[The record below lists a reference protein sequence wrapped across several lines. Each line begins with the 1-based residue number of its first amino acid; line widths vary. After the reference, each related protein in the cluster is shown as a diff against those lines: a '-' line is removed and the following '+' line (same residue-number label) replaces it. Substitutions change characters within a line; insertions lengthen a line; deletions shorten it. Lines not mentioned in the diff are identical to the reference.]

1 MTSCLDMSTSA
12 FIKCPHTPPRV
23 PPVPAA
29 DACACAPPSPALR
42 NNNSNNKADD
52 ERRKLLLC
60 AADEQQ
66 PQEEE
71 DSRSFHRRN
80 LKRKQSEQG
89 DGTGRSASGGDRR
102 NVRRKRRERTAS
114 LKADDNEAQDLR
126 SEEGTGNNKKVAR
139 SFQAVPVPADADGA
153 AERPAQILE
162 VFSGKNNEEGTPS
175 PDAKATVLASATPRA
190 RAGLEGGGCDP
201 HLEDCAGGN
210 NNNSNARRI
219 PLPPRQQLQ
228 EDPVKKLVVAPS
240 EKPLVP
246 VAGERAPFRRAPLS
260 ADDDDSGEDDADPNR
275 PCRMIQFVSVTDRR
289 QLMQALHCNNATAAG
304 GGAGA
309 GAGGPRHPSSS
320 PPLHQRWREEV
331 GLAAATRYGVR
342 DGPLLVSG
350 VVAKKRW
357 SDYGSC
363 SSSSDDDDDGDSTTS
378 SNSTDYSTSSSSTAS
393 SHDCDGSSVESDLT
407 TDPRLFALSTSAVAA
422 RMSASAASD
431 ADHGDRYRY
440 ALDAN
445 GEDYDAHGENVGRHY
460 RLNLPPEVAWK
471 ALIVLSIFVILLDLI
486 YSTVA
491 DVVVRVVNRAR
502 RKNRARP

>member
-12 FIKCPHTPPRV
+12 FIQCPHTPPRV

-29 DACACAPPSPALR
+29 DAGACAPASPALR
-42 NNNSNNKADD
+42 NNSKAEGERRTLLLRAADD
-52 ERRKLLLC
+52 K
-60 AADEQQ
+60 QQ

-89 DGTGRSASGGDRR
+89 DGTSQSASGGDRR
-102 NVRRKRRERTAS
+102 NVRRKRRERAAS

-126 SEEGTGNNKKVAR
+126 VRSEEGTGNNRVAG
-139 SFQAVPVPADADGA
+139 SF
-153 AERPAQILE
+153 E
-162 VFSGKNNEEGTPS
+162 VFSGKNNNGVTPA
-175 PDAKATVLASATPRA
+175 PDAKATALAMAA
-190 RAGLEGGGCDP
+190 KQKAQAGLEGGGREP
-201 HLEDCAGGN
+201 LEDCAGGN
-210 NNNSNARRI
+210 DNNNNSIIIINARHV
-219 PLPPRQQLQ
+219 PLPSRHVL
-228 EDPVKKLVVAPS
+228 EEPVRKLVAALN

-246 VAGERAPFRRAPLS
+246 VAGESAPFRRAPLS

-275 PCRMIQFVSVTDRR
+275 PCRMIQFVSVTHRR
-289 QLMQALHCNNATAAG
+289 QLMQALHCNNATAM
-304 GGAGA
+304 GA

-320 PPLHQRWREEV
+320 PLHQRWREEV

-342 DGPLLVSG
+342 DGPLLASG

-357 SDYGSC
+357 GDYGSC
-363 SSSSDDDDDGDSTTS
+363 SSTSDDDDDDDSTTS
-378 SNSTDYSTSSSSTAS
+378 SKSTDDSTTSSSTGS

-407 TDPRLFALSTSAVAA
+407 TDPRLFALSTSAAAA

-431 ADHGDRYRY
+431 ADPGDRYRY
-440 ALDAN
+440 ALDMN
-445 GEDYDAHGENVGRHY
+445 GEDYDAHGGNGGRHY

-471 ALIVLSIFVILLDLI
+471 ALIVLSIFVVLLDLI

-491 DVVVRVVNRAR
+491 DVVVRVVNRPR
-502 RKNRARP
+502 RKNRPRP